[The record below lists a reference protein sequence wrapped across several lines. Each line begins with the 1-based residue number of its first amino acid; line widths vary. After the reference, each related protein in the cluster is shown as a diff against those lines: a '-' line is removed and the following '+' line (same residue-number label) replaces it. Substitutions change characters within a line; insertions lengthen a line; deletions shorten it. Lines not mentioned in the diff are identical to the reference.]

1 MGKIDV
7 WGKEIICVGVFVIK
21 EQCVLSA
28 RTNVRVV
35 ATVEGGWRISEM
47 ITVRCV
53 GYTVALLC
61 VVCLFIT
68 ICDLQLRNNV
78 CCQLVRMLV
87 WWLQSM
93 VDGALVR

>member
-1 MGKIDV
+1 M
-7 WGKEIICVGVFVIK
+7 
-21 EQCVLSA
+21 LSA

-47 ITVRCV
+47 ITVQCV
-53 GYTVALLC
+53 WYCSV

-68 ICDLQLRNNV
+68 ICDLQLRNNG
-78 CCQLVRMLV
+78 CCQLERMLV